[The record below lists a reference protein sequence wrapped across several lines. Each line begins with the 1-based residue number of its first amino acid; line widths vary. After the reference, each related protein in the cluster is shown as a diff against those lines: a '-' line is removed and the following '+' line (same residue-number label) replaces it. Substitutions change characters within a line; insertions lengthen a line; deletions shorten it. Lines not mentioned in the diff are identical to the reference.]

1 MTAATIRWAEFE
13 MRKEYA
19 SITAHG
25 RCVYCGTEAHNYHH
39 RFTNREL
46 VLVCRRCHQLQH
58 LFKDAIKVA
67 KAKEINNGHTKLD

>member
-13 MRKEYA
+13 VQREHA
-19 SITAHG
+19 DISAHG

-58 LFKDAIKVA
+58 LFKDAIKEA
-67 KAKEINNGHTKLD
+67 KAKEIK